1 MLSIPGT
8 AGNRFIL
15 KSLVGQIINQKSYM
29 YDTLT
34 QITYEMNREFYM
46 ILTLIYQEIRTNIF
60 NKIFL
65 KETI

>member
-1 MLSIPGT
+1 
-8 AGNRFIL
+8 
-15 KSLVGQIINQKSYM
+15 M

-46 ILTLIYQEIRTNIF
+46 KLALIYQEIRTNIF

>member
-15 KSLVGQIINQKSYM
+15 KSLRGQIINQKSYM

-46 ILTLIYQEIRTNIF
+46 KLTLIYQEIRTNIF

>member
-46 ILTLIYQEIRTNIF
+46 KLTLIYQEIRTNIF

>member
-46 ILTLIYQEIRTNIF
+46 KLALIYQEIRTNIF